1 MQTMNR
7 QVKMRLRSPLVGG
20 DEHDE
25 DDKCNDM
32 NKTTLLRL
40 C

>member
-1 MQTMNR
+1 MCDANDEQTSKDK
-7 QVKMRLRSPLVGG
+7 VAG